1 MLIVNQKS
9 FLISLCVYAIILY
22 KKSTGGDFLKK
33 KIAVCSILFLSAIII
48 LGIYISLPPAT
59 VDFRGEIVQIENT
72 DKYVIYT
79 LEGIDQTTY
88 TVLADERT
96 NLQYWYAEDGEVSLG
111 DIKIGDTIQGN
122 YKTWFSEENYAK
134 EMEVLKH

>member
-1 MLIVNQKS
+1 MKKRLHFAA
-9 FLISLCVYAIILY
+9 FLS
-22 KKSTGGDFLKK
+22 
-33 KIAVCSILFLSAIII
+33 LSAIII
-48 LGIYISLPPAT
+48 LGIYISLTPET

-96 NLQYWYAEDGEVSLG
+96 NLQYCHAEDGEISLG
-111 DIKIGDTIQGN
+111 DIEIGDTIQGN